1 MASGSLRFV
10 KPYLLAPEAEDDLRQ
25 IWRYLLGGAGL
36 AIANRIQG
44 ELVDAFEGLADVPGK
59 GHKRP
64 DLTDRDVLSF
74 SVYQYLIVYR
84 RTEFVEIVAV
94 LHGKRDVRRLLKT
107 RTSL

>member
-1 MASGSLRFV
+1 M
-10 KPYLLAPEAEDDLRQ
+10 KPYVVSPDAESDLKQ
-25 IWRYLLGGAGL
+25 IWRYLLGEASP

-64 DLTDRDVLSF
+64 DLTSRDVLFF
-74 SVYQYLIVYR
+74 SVYQYMIVYR
-84 RTEFVEIVAV
+84 RATMVEIVAV

-107 RTSL
+107 RK